1 MVYVEVITKKE
12 NKWNVYADRWS
23 FLHRLVILG
32 HMLKWLSMC
41 PI

>member
-23 FLHRLVILG
+23 SLHMLVILG
-32 HMLKWLSMC
+32 HMSGYT
-41 PI
+41 